1 MGILWLGTTV
11 MAGTACQ
18 EPCVALA
25 ERICNCEADLSERQ
39 GCRQERIQA
48 QQSKTPSA
56 EEQEVCTAA
65 LDLCTCEALRQNR
78 FDLCGF
84 TRDTLGPSPTDDG
97 S

>member
-1 MGILWLGTTV
+1 MGSFGLAV
-11 MAGTACQ
+11 ACFAGMGCQ
-18 EPCVALA
+18 DPCVALA

-48 QQSKTPSA
+48 QQAKTPTA

-78 FDLCGF
+78 FDLCGY
-84 TRDTLGPSPTDDG
+84 TRDTLEPPTEDG

>member
-1 MGILWLGTTV
+1 MGSIWLTALCF
-11 MAGTACQ
+11 AGTGCQ
-18 EPCVALA
+18 DPCVALA

-48 QQSKTPSA
+48 QQSKTPTA

-78 FDLCGF
+78 VDLCGY
-84 TRDTLGPSPTDDG
+84 TRDTLATPTEDG